1 MPETT
6 PPVPK
11 SGGSGPFILAAIVM
25 LLLMGGLI
33 YWKTRSSG
41 TETAKVETPKPSATP
56 DQPTLDEPPPP
67 PPPPIAST
75 DASAAPDAAKPS
87 GKKLTGGGGGA
98 CGPCTGEATSAI
110 VSALHAKGA
119 QARSCYEHA
128 LRQNSMLAGRM
139 SIAITISATG
149 SVCSASVG
157 SNELGDP
164 SVANCVVQMMKA
176 GTFSAPGGNSC
187 VQVNVPLNFTP
198 KT

>member
-1 MPETT
+1 MSETT

-33 YWKTRSSG
+33 YWKTKSNGSD
-41 TETAKVETPKPSATP
+41 TAKVEAPKPSATIE
-56 DQPTLDEPPPP
+56 QPGLDEPPPP
-67 PPPPIAST
+67 PPPPVVS
-75 DASAAPDAAKPS
+75 ASAAPDTTKP
-87 GKKLTGGGGGA
+87 GAKKLTGGGAGV
-98 CGPCTGEATSAI
+98 CGPCTGDATPSI

-128 LRQNSMLAGRM
+128 LRQNAMLAGHM
-139 SIAITISATG
+139 SINITISATG
-149 SVCSASVG
+149 SVCGASVG

-164 SVANCVVQMMKA
+164 SVANCVVQMMKS
-176 GTFSAPGGNSC
+176 GTFSPPGGNSC
-187 VQVNVPLNFTP
+187 VQVAVPLNFTP

>member
-1 MPETT
+1 MSETT

-33 YWKTRSSG
+33 YWKTKSNGSDSG
-41 TETAKVETPKPSATP
+41 KVEAPKPSAAIE
-56 DQPTLDEPPPP
+56 QPGLDEPPPP
-67 PPPPIAST
+67 PPPPIVS
-75 DASAAPDAAKPS
+75 ASAAPDITKP
-87 GKKLTGGGGGA
+87 GAKKLTGGGGGV
-98 CGPCTGEATSAI
+98 CGPCTGDATPSI

-128 LRQNSMLAGRM
+128 LRQNAMLAGHM
-139 SIAITISATG
+139 SINITISATG
-149 SVCSASVG
+149 SVCTASVG

-164 SVANCVVQMMKA
+164 SVANCVVQMMKS
-176 GTFSAPGGNSC
+176 GTFSPPGGNSC
-187 VQVNVPLNFTP
+187 VQVAVPLNFTP